1 MKKMIPS
8 VELLKKW
15 KTTGAISFSSSFL
28 VEKMIKCIDFNK
40 AKIIVELGAGNGCI
54 TKGLLAK
61 MRKDAILISIEI
73 NEEFCSLLN
82 KTIEDTRL
90 QIICGDAI
98 ESLQS
103 LGLEIDYIVSSIPF
117 KVLSKKERTTL
128 ITAIKDASNKK
139 TVFVQ
144 FSYFISMY
152 SFLKDN
158 FNKVKIGFTP
168 LNIPPAFVFKC
179 GLS

>member
-15 KTTGAISFSSSFL
+15 KTTGAVSFSSSFL
-28 VEKMIKCIDFNK
+28 VDKMIKCIDFRK

-54 TKGLLAK
+54 TKKLLNN
-61 MRKDAILISIEI
+61 MRKDAVLISLEI
-73 NEEFCSLLN
+73 NEEFCTHLA
-82 KTIEDTRL
+82 KTIDDDRL
-90 QIICGDAI
+90 QIVCGDAI
-98 ESLQS
+98 ETLKN
-103 LGLEIDYIVSSIPF
+103 LGFEPDYIVSSIPF
-117 KVLSKKERTTL
+117 KVLPKKDRALL
-128 ITAIKDASNKK
+128 IKAIKDASNSK

-158 FNKVKIGFTP
+158 FIKVKIDFTP
-168 LNIPPAFVFKC
+168 LNLPPAFVFKC
-179 GLS
+179 RVS